1 MTDTLA
7 LTQQTLDYRAAL
19 KAVAAAAE
27 QAETLGVKVSIAVV
41 GRSGQ
46 PLAQLSLNE
55 APPQTSLLALR
66 KARTSAG
73 FKVPSSF
80 FRDRNAEDIHL
91 LAALDTHPDLL
102 MLGGGLPISLAG
114 ECIGAIGVSGASQ
127 EQDIACAEAA
137 LAVLGVTAEQA

>member
-1 MTDTLA
+1 MSEN
-7 LTQQTLDYRAAL
+7 LTVNRATLDYRAAL

-27 QAETLGVKVSIAVV
+27 QAEALGVNVSIALV

-46 PLAQLSLNE
+46 PLAQLSLND

-73 FKVPSSF
+73 FKVPSNF
-80 FRDRNAEDIHL
+80 FRDNNSDVVHL

-102 MLGGGLPISLAG
+102 MLGGGLPIILNG
-114 ECIGAIGVSGASQ
+114 ECVGAVGVSGASQ
-127 EQDIACAEAA
+127 AEDIACADAA
-137 LAVLGVTAEQA
+137 LGTLGANAD

>member
-1 MTDTLA
+1 MSEN
-7 LTQQTLDYRAAL
+7 LTVNRATLDYRAAL

-27 QAETLGVKVSIAVV
+27 QAKALGVNVSIALV

-46 PLAQLSLNE
+46 PLAQLSLND

-73 FKVPSSF
+73 FKVPSNF
-80 FRDRNAEDIHL
+80 FRDNNSDDVHL

-102 MLGGGLPISLAG
+102 MLGGGLPIILNG
-114 ECIGAIGVSGASQ
+114 ECVGAVGVSGASQ
-127 EQDIACAEAA
+127 AEDIACAEAA
-137 LAVLGVTAEQA
+137 LGTLGANAD

>member
-1 MTDTLA
+1 MSEN
-7 LTQQTLDYRAAL
+7 LTINRATLDYRAAL

-27 QAETLGVKVSIAVV
+27 QAEVLGVNVSIALV

-46 PLAQLSLNE
+46 PLAQLSLND

-73 FKVPSSF
+73 FKVPSNF
-80 FRDRNAEDIHL
+80 FRDNNSDDVHL

-102 MLGGGLPISLAG
+102 MLGGGLPIILNG
-114 ECIGAIGVSGASQ
+114 ECVGAVGVSGASQ
-127 EQDIACAEAA
+127 AEDIACAEAA
-137 LAVLGVTAEQA
+137 LAMLGANAD

>member
-1 MTDTLA
+1 MMSEN
-7 LTQQTLDYRAAL
+7 LTVNRATLDYRAAL

-27 QAETLGVKVSIAVV
+27 QAEALGVNVSIALV

-46 PLAQLSLNE
+46 PLAQLSLND

-73 FKVPSSF
+73 FKVPSNF
-80 FRDRNAEDIHL
+80 FRDNNSDDVHL

-102 MLGGGLPISLAG
+102 MLGGGLPIILNG
-114 ECIGAIGVSGASQ
+114 ECVGAVGVSGASQ
-127 EQDIACAEAA
+127 AEDIACAEAA
-137 LAVLGVTAEQA
+137 LGTLGANAD

>member
-1 MTDTLA
+1 MSEN
-7 LTQQTLDYRAAL
+7 LTVNRATLDYRAAL

-27 QAETLGVKVSIAVV
+27 QAEALGVNVSIALV

-46 PLAQLSLNE
+46 PLAQLSQND

-73 FKVPSSF
+73 FKVPSNF
-80 FRDRNAEDIHL
+80 FRDNNSDDVHL

-102 MLGGGLPISLAG
+102 MLGGGLPIILNG
-114 ECIGAIGVSGASQ
+114 ECVGAVGVSGASQ
-127 EQDIACAEAA
+127 AEDIACAEAA
-137 LAVLGVTAEQA
+137 LGTLGANAD

>member
-1 MTDTLA
+1 MMSEN
-7 LTQQTLDYRAAL
+7 LTINRATLDYRAAL

-27 QAETLGVKVSIAVV
+27 QAEVLGVNVSIALV

-46 PLAQLSLNE
+46 PLAQLSLND

-73 FKVPSSF
+73 FKVPSNF
-80 FRDRNAEDIHL
+80 FRDNNSDDVHL

-102 MLGGGLPISLAG
+102 MLGGGLPIILNG
-114 ECIGAIGVSGASQ
+114 ECVGAVGVSGASQ
-127 EQDIACAEAA
+127 AEDIACAEAA
-137 LAVLGVTAEQA
+137 LAMLGANAD

>member
-19 KAVAAAAE
+19 KAVSAASE
-27 QAETLGVKVSIAVV
+27 QAETLGVRVSIAVV
-41 GRSGQ
+41 GRAGH
-46 PLAQLSLNE
+46 PLAQLSLND
-55 APPQTSLLALR
+55 APPQTALLALR

-73 FKVPSSF
+73 FKVASNF
-80 FRDRNAEDIHL
+80 FRDKNADDVHL

-102 MLGGGLPISLAG
+102 LLGGGLPIRLAG

-127 EQDIACAEAA
+127 AEDIACAEAA
-137 LAVLGVTAEQA
+137 LAALGVTAD

>member
-1 MTDTLA
+1 MSEN
-7 LTQQTLDYRAAL
+7 LTVNRATLDYRAAL

-27 QAETLGVKVSIAVV
+27 QAEALGVNVSIALV

-46 PLAQLSLNE
+46 PLAQLSLND

-73 FKVPSSF
+73 FKVPSNF
-80 FRDRNAEDIHL
+80 FRDNNSDDVHL

-102 MLGGGLPISLAG
+102 MLGGGLPIILNG
-114 ECIGAIGVSGASQ
+114 ECVGAVGVSGASQ
-127 EQDIACAEAA
+127 AEDIACADAA
-137 LAVLGVTAEQA
+137 LGTLGANAD

>member
-1 MTDTLA
+1 MMSEN
-7 LTQQTLDYRAAL
+7 LTVNRATLDYRAAL

-27 QAETLGVKVSIAVV
+27 QAEALGVNVSIALV

-46 PLAQLSLNE
+46 PLAQLSLND

-73 FKVPSSF
+73 FKVPSNF
-80 FRDRNAEDIHL
+80 FRDNNSDDVHL

-102 MLGGGLPISLAG
+102 MLGGGLPIILNG
-114 ECIGAIGVSGASQ
+114 ECVGAVGVSGASQ
-127 EQDIACAEAA
+127 AEDIACAEAA
-137 LAVLGVTAEQA
+137 LATLGANAD

>member
-1 MTDTLA
+1 MMSEN
-7 LTQQTLDYRAAL
+7 LTVNRATLDYRAAL

-27 QAETLGVKVSIAVV
+27 QAEALGVNVSIALV

-46 PLAQLSLNE
+46 PLAQLSLND

-73 FKVPSSF
+73 FKVPSNF
-80 FRDRNAEDIHL
+80 FRDNNSVDVHL

-102 MLGGGLPISLAG
+102 MLGGGLPIILNG
-114 ECIGAIGVSGASQ
+114 ECVGAVGVSGASQ
-127 EQDIACAEAA
+127 AEDIACAEAA
-137 LAVLGVTAEQA
+137 LATLGANAD

>member
-1 MTDTLA
+1 MSEN
-7 LTQQTLDYRAAL
+7 LTVNRATLDYRAAL

-27 QAETLGVKVSIAVV
+27 QAEALGVNVSIALV

-46 PLAQLSLNE
+46 PLAQLSLND

-73 FKVPSSF
+73 FKVPSNF
-80 FRDRNAEDIHL
+80 FRDNNSDDVHL

-102 MLGGGLPISLAG
+102 MLGGGLPIILNG
-114 ECIGAIGVSGASQ
+114 ECVGAVGVSGASQ
-127 EQDIACAEAA
+127 AEDIACAEAA
-137 LAVLGVTAEQA
+137 LATLGANAD

>member
-1 MTDTLA
+1 MMSEN
-7 LTQQTLDYRAAL
+7 LTVNRATLDYRAAL

-27 QAETLGVKVSIAVV
+27 QAEALGVNVSIALV

-46 PLAQLSLNE
+46 PLAQLSLND

-73 FKVPSSF
+73 FKVPSNF
-80 FRDRNAEDIHL
+80 FRDNNSDDVHL

-102 MLGGGLPISLAG
+102 MLGGGLPIILNG
-114 ECIGAIGVSGASQ
+114 ECVGAVGVSGASQ
-127 EQDIACAEAA
+127 AEDIACADAA
-137 LAVLGVTAEQA
+137 LGTLGANAD

>member
-1 MTDTLA
+1 MSEN
-7 LTQQTLDYRAAL
+7 LTVNRATLDYRAAL

-27 QAETLGVKVSIAVV
+27 QAEALGVNVSITLV

-46 PLAQLSLNE
+46 PLAQLSLND

-73 FKVPSSF
+73 FKVPSNF
-80 FRDRNAEDIHL
+80 FRDNNSDDVHL

-102 MLGGGLPISLAG
+102 MLGGGLPIILNG
-114 ECIGAIGVSGASQ
+114 ECVGAVGVSGASQ
-127 EQDIACAEAA
+127 AEDIACAEAA
-137 LAVLGVTAEQA
+137 LGTLGANAD

>member
-1 MTDTLA
+1 MSEN
-7 LTQQTLDYRAAL
+7 LTVNRATLDYRAGL

-27 QAETLGVKVSIAVV
+27 QAEALGVNVSIALV

-46 PLAQLSLNE
+46 PLAQLSLND

-73 FKVPSSF
+73 FKVPSNF
-80 FRDRNAEDIHL
+80 FRDNNSDDVHL

-102 MLGGGLPISLAG
+102 MLGGGLPIILNG
-114 ECIGAIGVSGASQ
+114 ECVGAVGVSGASQ
-127 EQDIACAEAA
+127 AEDIACAEAA
-137 LAVLGVTAEQA
+137 LATLGANAD

>member
-1 MTDTLA
+1 MSEN
-7 LTQQTLDYRAAL
+7 LTVNRATLDYRAAL

-27 QAETLGVKVSIAVV
+27 QAEALGVNVSIALV

-46 PLAQLSLNE
+46 PLAQLSLND

-73 FKVPSSF
+73 FKVPSNF
-80 FRDRNAEDIHL
+80 FRDNNSDDVHL

-102 MLGGGLPISLAG
+102 MLGGGLPIILNG
-114 ECIGAIGVSGASQ
+114 ECVGAVGVSGASQ
-127 EQDIACAEAA
+127 AEDIACAEAA
-137 LAVLGVTAEQA
+137 LGTLGANAD